1 MTGAIKNGNNCTS
14 AKILG
19 ITVFT
24 YEGAVAAYKQ
34 CVKRLYEDLSIE
46 ASVALNQ
53 AEQTLNRLG
62 YTWTEI
68 EQFEI
73 DAIA

>member
-1 MTGAIKNGNNCTS
+1 MTGAIKNGKNYQTV
-14 AKILG
+14 KILG
-19 ITVFT
+19 VTVFT

-34 CVKRLYEDLSIE
+34 CVKRLYEDLSME

-53 AEQTLNRLG
+53 AEQTLHRLG
-62 YTWTEI
+62 YTWAEI
-68 EQFEI
+68 EQFEL